1 MAWRDSRRNRSR
13 LALFISSI
21 ILGIAALVATFSFS
35 YNLQRDVNDQAK
47 TMVGADLVVE
57 ASGAVSPQIQP
68 LLDSIGRDRSKERS
82 FASMIYF
89 VRSKA
94 TRLIQVRALE
104 GNYPYYGSLE
114 TTPAAAART
123 FRTGRYAL
131 VDKTLMLQY
140 GAKVGDSVRIGTL
153 GFAISGTL
161 NKAPGRNEISLT
173 VAPPV
178 YIPLRYLAESGL
190 LQKGS
195 RVSTLYY
202 YKMDSLSSAE
212 QVLTAI
218 EPRLQKAGLEYETVE
233 TRKKRTGRSFDDFSQ
248 FLTLIGFIALLLGS
262 IGVASAIHIYIREKI
277 GPIAILRC
285 LGVKAW
291 QAFVIYLIQI
301 LGIGLVGSV
310 AGAALGTLIQQL
322 LPLVLKDF
330 LPFQATVSL
339 SWKAVFQGV
348 LLGLTISMLFA
359 LLPLVSVRKISP
371 LNTLRLSY
379 EATSMLGDPLKWLL
393 YLLLLTSILAF
404 SGWQMHSLTKALVF
418 TGSVLLALGLL
429 AAAART
435 MMWLTRKFFPF
446 SWNYLLRQG
455 FANLYRPNNQTVVL
469 IITIGLGVAF
479 IGTLYFVQDML
490 ISRLSVTASGNQANM
505 ILFDIQSSQV
515 DGLAGLTQKSGLPVL
530 QKVPIVT
537 MRIEEINGKKA
548 SYGQREKGDSVPN
561 RAFESEL
568 RVTYRD
574 SLSATEKIISGRLHG
589 PVRSPADTV
598 FISMEEGYARRL
610 HVKTGDRIVFNVQ
623 GLLLPTVIG
632 SLRQVSWRQV
642 GTNFRVTFPGGVL
655 ESAPQFYVLITR
667 VGSSEESARF
677 QQSVIARFP
686 NVSIIDMRLV
696 LSVLDD
702 ILSKIGFVIRFMAGF
717 SIVTGLVVLIASV
730 LISKYQRMQES
741 VLLRTLGASR
751 RQILAINALEY
762 FFLGSLAAATGLLLA
777 IGASWALAKYSFDSP
792 LSVSVI
798 PVIILFLS
806 IVLVTMTIGLLNS
819 REVLSQT
826 PLEILRK
833 EV

>member
-68 LLDSIGRDRSKERS
+68 LLDSVGRDRSKERS

-89 VRSKA
+89 VRSKS

-195 RVSTLYY
+195 RVSTQYY
-202 YKMDSLSSAE
+202 YKMDSLTSAE

-393 YLLLLTSILAF
+393 YILLLSSILAF

-548 SYGQREKGDSVPN
+548 GYGQREKGDSVPN

-667 VGSSEESARF
+667 VESSEESARF

>member
-68 LLDSIGRDRSKERS
+68 LLDSVGRDRSKERS

-114 TTPAAAART
+114 TTPTAAART

-190 LQKGS
+190 MQKGS

-393 YLLLLTSILAF
+393 YILLLSSILAF

-429 AAAART
+429 AAAARA

-490 ISRLSVTASGNQANM
+490 IRRLSVTASGNQANM

-515 DGLAGLTQKSGLPVL
+515 DGLAGLTAKSGLPVL